1 MLAVQPVSLAD
12 ALLFDSPR
20 FLARKR
26 QCLRLPCNSAAFTAD
41 LAALTAGVA
50 AFTADSTSFTESD
63 SVYDLTLSVP
73 GVRASDISA
82 TIEEHTLHVKGETKT
97 QHRHMRFDRSI
108 ALPKDADVGSEGLKL
123 VHEDGILTISVP
135 KREPYR
141 KQLEISLPGQ
151 AAVDG
156 VGEASTEQAPK
167 NAAQPPHA
175 ACPEA

>member
-1 MLAVQPVSLAD
+1 MRFDRSIALPKDADVGSEGLKLVHEDGILTVSV
-12 ALLFDSPR
+12 PKR
-20 FLARKR
+20 EPYRK
-26 QCLRLPCNSAAFTAD
+26 QLEISVPGQAAAEGNGEAPSND
-41 LAALTAGVA
+41 LYCV
-50 AFTADSTSFTESD
+50 S
-63 SVYDLTLSVP
+63 LSVP
-73 GVRASDISA
+73 GVRTSDISA
-82 TIEEHTLHVKGETKT
+82 TIEERTLRVKGETKT

-123 VHEDGILTISVP
+123 VHEDGILTVSVP